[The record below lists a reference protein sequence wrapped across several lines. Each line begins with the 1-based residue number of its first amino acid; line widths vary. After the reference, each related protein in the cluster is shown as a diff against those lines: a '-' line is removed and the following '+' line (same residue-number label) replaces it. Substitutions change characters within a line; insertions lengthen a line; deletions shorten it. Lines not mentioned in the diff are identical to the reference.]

1 MALDD
6 YNMERITHVRVDD
19 RGFNVYISVCYD
31 TMRLHAYKYDDY
43 SIEWETFLSLSDRK
57 STRLNSSHIP
67 LSRMPSSA

>member
-43 SIEWETFLSLSDRK
+43 SIEWETFLSLSDFADWLQKPIQSVKRTLK
-57 STRLNSSHIP
+57 
-67 LSRMPSSA
+67 